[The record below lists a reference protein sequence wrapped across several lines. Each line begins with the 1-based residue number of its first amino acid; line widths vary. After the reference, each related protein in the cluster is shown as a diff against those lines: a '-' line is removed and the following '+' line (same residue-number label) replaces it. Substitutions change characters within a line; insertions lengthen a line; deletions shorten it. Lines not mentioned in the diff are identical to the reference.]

1 MGMIDRYKKPGG
13 FIQLLQLI
21 ETCGPKKQEQ
31 FLKLI
36 AEDSEVW
43 EKAIKQKMLTIEKV
57 FAWDLS
63 ILAELLSRIPTL
75 NLAIVLVDVPEEK
88 RRHYLSVFSQT
99 EQRKIDEMIHDQRP
113 SAAEKATYS
122 QKFLSEARTL
132 IVQGFLKLDK
142 FHPEMIVQDGI
153 ESQLEAQEE
162 GPAAKTAAGTSTH
175 APAASTPTT
184 SVHQRSSPTTSA
196 KATNQPT
203 LSAVK
208 DYNTDESI
216 DDLRK
221 KVNLLTRELQS
232 IKNENAILRDKLDR
246 IRKIA

>member
-31 FLKLI
+31 FLTLI
-36 AEDSEVW
+36 AEDSAVW

-63 ILAELLSRIPTL
+63 ILAEVLSRVPTL

-88 RRHYLSVFSQT
+88 RKHYLSIFSQT
-99 EQRKIDEMIHDQRP
+99 EQRKIEDMIYDQRP
-113 SAAEKATYS
+113 SSAEKLTYTN
-122 QKFLSEARTL
+122 KFLAEARTL
-132 IVQGFLKLDK
+132 LVQGILKVER
-142 FHPEMIVQDGI
+142 FHPELLISDDIEVKLENQGEDG
-153 ESQLEAQEE
+153 S
-162 GPAAKTAAGTSTH
+162 PKKTAQH
-175 APAASTPTT
+175 TT
-184 SVHQRSSPTTSA
+184 SVHQRALSSETVKMT
-196 KATNQPT
+196 Q
-203 LSAVK
+203 LSSVPNTGGGSK
-208 DYNTDESI
+208 DQNDGESTE
-216 DDLRK
+216 DLRK

-232 IKNENAILRDKLDR
+232 MKNENAILRDKLDR